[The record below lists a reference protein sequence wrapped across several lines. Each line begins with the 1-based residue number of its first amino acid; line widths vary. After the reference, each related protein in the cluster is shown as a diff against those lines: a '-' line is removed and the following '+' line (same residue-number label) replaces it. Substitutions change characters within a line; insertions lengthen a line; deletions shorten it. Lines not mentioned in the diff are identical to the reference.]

1 MSVLRVPAGTRL
13 SLAAGEWA
21 SHLGLPGA
29 TPLEVRTV
37 AVQGVADPPAPVGML
52 WVRGHLPEC
61 SGPGACARSWCV
73 RVAVRLDV
81 LYDAVAGGPDQAV
94 VHPPVPDR

>member
-1 MSVLRVPAGTRL
+1 MTALAVPADTRL

-21 SHLGLPGA
+21 SHLGVPGA
-29 TPLEVRTV
+29 VPLEVRTV
-37 AVQGVADPPAPVGML
+37 AGRRLTGLTAPAGMV

-61 SGPGACARSWCV
+61 ERSGCARSWCV

-81 LYDAVAGGPDQAV
+81 LYDAVAGSTPRA
-94 VHPPVPDR
+94 